1 MHPPTAYCFCKHI
14 LFLLPQPAVP
24 METRY
29 EILELARFLTELS
42 VIDYYFVVHRSS
54 DVALAALLN
63 SMEAVT
69 GSSDLATLGFEQE
82 LTSIAGGLD
91 PHKKEVLECRDRLHV
106 LYTQGG
112 YSRPEIIG
120 RETRDETVSP
130 VCVSFGLAQQ
140 VQQYSRTSAPDSAQD
155 DVLARDR
162 NEEAYEIKVAVAA
175 ASDVHDLSKP
185 TSPISNHTYF
195 DQQHQS
201 QELQPIDMML
211 FGTEGDDEW

>member
-1 MHPPTAYCFCKHI
+1 
-14 LFLLPQPAVP
+14 

-42 VIDYYFVVHRSS
+42 VIDYYFVIHRSS

-91 PHKKEVLECRDRLHV
+91 PHKKEVIECRDRLHV

-112 YSRPEIIG
+112 YSRPEITG

-140 VQQYSRTSAPDSAQD
+140 VQQYSRTSAPVNGPSVPDAAQD
-155 DVLARDR
+155 DVLARDS
-162 NEEAYEIKVAVAA
+162 NEEACEIKIAVAA
-175 ASDVHDLSKP
+175 AGDVHDLSKP
-185 TSPISNHTYF
+185 TSPISNHAYF
-195 DQQHQS
+195 NQQHQS
-201 QELQPIDMML
+201 QEPQPIDMML
-211 FGTEGDDEW
+211 FGTEGDDEWY